1 MNKIKGG
8 YVTMLI
14 WLIVVLAFTLL
25 CFLSLRNAVTHE
37 QIELEGAEQVCRYML
52 TCKSSIF

>member
-14 WLIVVLAFTLL
+14 WLILVLAFILL
-25 CFLSLRNAVTHE
+25 CFLSLRNAITPK
-37 QIELEGAEQVCRYML
+37 QMELDGAEQVCQYML